1 MDLGLTDRVFV
12 VTAASSGLGYATAEQ
27 LVAEGARVLLV
38 GRRAELLAERQEA
51 LGADKADYLVADLS
65 DADVPRQACEQALKT
80 FGRLDGA
87 MISVGG
93 PPPGSALENTDE
105 QWFAAFNSV
114 FLPAVRTVRAIA
126 ELGTAD
132 DAAVGLVLSTSAKQ
146 PMPGLTISNGLRP
159 GLATLVKQYGTELG
173 PRGTRVFGLLPGKIN
188 TDRMNS
194 LLTGNPDPEKA
205 KADAIAEIPLGRLG
219 RPEEFG
225 RIAAFA
231 LSPAASYLNGCVV
244 PVDGGLLHAL

>member
-27 LVAEGARVLLV
+27 LVAEGAKVLLV
-38 GRRAELLAERQEA
+38 GRRGELLAERRQS
-51 LGADKADYLVADLS
+51 LGADKADVLVADLS
-65 DADVPRQACEQALKT
+65 DADVPRQACEQALQT

-87 MISVGG
+87 MVSVGG
-93 PPPGSALENTDE
+93 PPAGSALDNTDE
-105 QWFAAFNSV
+105 QWMSAFNSV
-114 FLPAVRTVRAIA
+114 FLPAVRTIRAIA
-126 ELGTAD
+126 ELGTAE
-132 DAAVGLVLSTSAKQ
+132 DAAIGLVLSTSAKQ

-159 GLATLVKQYGTELG
+159 GLAMLIKQYGTELG

-194 LLTGNPDPEKA
+194 LLAGNPDPEKA
-205 KADAIAEIPLGRLG
+205 MADAIDEIPLGRLG

-225 RIAAFA
+225 RIAAFG
-231 LSPAASYLNGCVV
+231 LSPAASYLNGCVI
-244 PVDGGLLHAL
+244 PVDGGLLRAL

>member
-27 LVAEGARVLLV
+27 LVAEGAKVLLV
-38 GRRAELLAERQEA
+38 GRRAEVLAERQQT
-51 LGADKADYLVADLS
+51 LGSEQADYLAGDLADAEL
-65 DADVPRQACEQALKT
+65 PRRACEQALST

-93 PPPGSALENTDE
+93 PPPGNALANSDE
-105 QWFAAFNSV
+105 EWIGAFNSV
-114 FLPAVRTVRAIA
+114 FLPAVRTIRAVT

-132 DAAVGLVLSTSAKQ
+132 DLSIGLVLSTSAKQ

-159 GLATLVKQYGTELG
+159 GLAMLVKQYGTELG
-173 PRGTRVFGLLPGKIN
+173 PRGARVFGLLPGKVN

-194 LLTGNPDPEKA
+194 LFDANPDPDKA
-205 KADAIAEIPLGRLG
+205 RADAIAEIPLGRLG
-219 RPEEFG
+219 RPDEFG
-225 RIAAFA
+225 KVAAFA
-231 LSPAASYLNGCVV
+231 LSPAASYLNGFVL
-244 PVDGGLLHAL
+244 PVDGGLLRAL